1 MSAKTKKH
9 GGPLPRSYGENRLW
23 KEDPGTSYETKPVTK
38 RQMRREDYAYFEYI
52 TQKNKKINRG
62 TRK

>member
-9 GGPLPRSYGENRLW
+9 GGPLPRSYGENWLW
-23 KEDPGTSYETKPVTK
+23 KEDPGTSYETKPMSK

-52 TQKNKKINRG
+52 TQRNKRINRG
-62 TRK
+62 TQK